1 MRSGGD
7 GVGGKRL
14 VVIAGSRER
23 RGSIKEVPID
33 SETQQT
39 PVKWMVRCKEIVAIV
54 RADIEAS
61 DIYLV
66 RHKTIMN
73 TNTGYK
79 NVKIKSCVINK
90 AIPKI

>member
-1 MRSGGD
+1 MNITNNVRSNTR
-7 GVGGKRL
+7 VANEL
-14 VVIAGSRER
+14 SLY
-23 RGSIKEVPID
+23 
-33 SETQQT
+33 
-39 PVKWMVRCKEIVAIV
+39 VRKPMIVAIV

-73 TNTGYK
+73 TNTGYN